1 MFVDGDLLDRS
12 RAYGLNLSKFMGN
25 RLSIY
30 FLSVENGYSWK
41 WENTKCGGPD
51 SNRRTPAETDL
62 ESVAFNLA
70 RQPPL
75 YFREF
80 NLTYLIFAS
89 DFKELISKTVT

>member
-1 MFVDGDLLDRS
+1 MKSVAPNSMTDVSISHGLATLV
-12 RAYGLNLSKFMGN
+12 YGMSKLHMYLSN
-25 RLSIY
+25 Y
-30 FLSVENGYSWK
+30 
-41 WENTKCGGPD
+41 KCGGPD

-89 DFKELISKTVT
+89 NFKELISKTVT